1 MRHVVVQETWY
12 TDAAQCNKVV
22 DYDAAVWVYGGCEYD
37 HPVGGCSNLDVN
49 EKTIGYIKGD
59 KNFAPS

>member
-37 HPVGGCSNLDVN
+37 Q
-49 EKTIGYIKGD
+49 IGR
-59 KNFAPS
+59 AHV